1 MLEYMAGM
9 LEEGDTED
17 LAEGLTEFLDEY
29 AESDEAKILALVT
42 SIRCL
47 LALFWLAAQ
56 ILGAVPRCFFL
67 SLFKDLVCEWLLSRK
82 LARVYC

>member
-29 AESDEAKILALVT
+29 AESDEAKIAALITTIRYVHACI
-42 SIRCL
+42 SIQYSSVLPDTLCPL
-47 LALFWLAAQ
+47 P
-56 ILGAVPRCFFL
+56 GV
-67 SLFKDLVCEWLLSRK
+67 
-82 LARVYC
+82 